1 MARTKVSLSSSTSRS
16 DREERRIRPTN
27 PEAKHL
33 ATINRDGVNIH
44 YEDNGSGP
52 VVLLSHGYSAT
63 TRMWTGQVEALK
75 DDYRVITW
83 DMRGHGQ
90 SDSPDDPKAY
100 SEQATVDDMAAIL
113 KHLGIDKAVI
123 GGLSLGG
130 YMSLAFNVAHPEMV
144 RALMLFDTGPGYKN
158 PVGRE
163 GWNETARKR
172 AEVFESKGLDA
183 LGSSAEVRIAQH
195 RSAQGLAH
203 AARGMLAQFDSR
215 IIESLPEIK
224 VPTLV
229 LVGDNDTPFLGGTD
243 YMANKIPNAT
253 KVVIE
258 NAGHASNIDQPE
270 AFNAEVRKFLAGL

>member
-1 MARTKVSLSSSTSRS
+1 M
-16 DREERRIRPTN
+16 
-27 PEAKHL
+27 
-33 ATINRDGVNIH
+33 ATINRNGVNIY

-52 VVLLSHGYSAT
+52 AVLLSHGYSAT
-63 TRMWTGQVEALK
+63 TRMWAGQVEALTSQ
-75 DDYRVITW
+75 YRIVTW

-90 SDSPDDPKAY
+90 SDSPDDPAAY

-113 KHLGIDKAVI
+113 KHLGIESAVI

-130 YMSLAFNVAHPEMV
+130 YMSLAFNLAHPQMV
-144 RALMLFDTGPGYKN
+144 RALMLFDTGPGYRN

-163 GWNETARKR
+163 GWNETARRR
-172 AEVFESKGLDA
+172 AEVFEAKGLDA
-183 LGSSAEVRIAQH
+183 LGSSAEVRVSQH

-203 AARGMLAQFDSR
+203 AARGMLAQFDAR
-215 IIESLPEIK
+215 VIESLDSIG

-229 LVGDNDTPFLGGTD
+229 LVGDKDQPFLAGTD

-270 AFNAEVRKFLAGL
+270 AFNAEVRRFLAGL

>member
-1 MARTKVSLSSSTSRS
+1 M
-16 DREERRIRPTN
+16 
-27 PEAKHL
+27 
-33 ATINRDGVNIH
+33 ATINRDGVNIY

-52 VVLLSHGYSAT
+52 AVLLSHGYSAT
-63 TRMWTGQVEALK
+63 TRMWAGQVEALK
-75 DDYRVITW
+75 SQYRIVTW

-90 SDSPDDPKAY
+90 SDSPDDAAAY
-100 SEQATVDDMAAIL
+100 SEQATVDDMAAVL
-113 KHLGIDKAVI
+113 EHLGIESAVI

-130 YMSLAFNVAHPEMV
+130 YMSLAFNLAHPTMV
-144 RALMLFDTGPGYKN
+144 RALMLFDTGPGYRN

-163 GWNETARKR
+163 GWNETARRR
-172 AEVFESKGLDA
+172 AEVFEAKGLDA
-183 LGSSAEVRIAQH
+183 LGSSAEVRVSQH

-203 AARGMLAQFDSR
+203 AARGMLAQFDAR
-215 IIESLPEIK
+215 VIESLDSIS

-229 LVGDNDTPFLGGTD
+229 LVGDKDQPFLAGTD

-270 AFNAEVRKFLAGL
+270 AFNAEVRRFLAGL